1 MSSAV
6 LAYFRAEGALVVLLN
21 EVSPVA
27 SFAVVEFVVGTAELV
42 VFSDLV
48 WKLSNFLALSVHI
61 LGVSLVASITLF
73 GVLVELLTELVDL
86 GTVLLFR

>member
-27 SFAVVEFVVGTAELV
+27 FFAVVEFVVGTAELV

-48 WKLSNFLALSVHI
+48 
-61 LGVSLVASITLF
+61 
-73 GVLVELLTELVDL
+73 
-86 GTVLLFR
+86 